1 MMTPTVFDLLDEAA
15 SGIAGAINDQLEAIT
30 RYHYANWLSVLSWY
44 MDGNGLRHLIEAE
57 KASNSPGLRAAFREH
72 GEDEDNHWQFALR
85 DLEAL
90 GLVRTPNPPEEV
102 VKLHRCVDSW
112 DAPRKLG
119 YSAMVETMAVLI
131 APSALD
137 MKERLKLSEDQF
149 TCCALHIE
157 LDSGPE
163 GHGLKQRRVA
173 AEHLKEGQWVPFVE
187 GALEGGR
194 MWGEMMIVA
203 LRTPLYASL
212 AFSSKKSS

>member
-1 MMTPTVFDLLDEAA
+1 M
-15 SGIAGAINDQLEAIT
+15 GC
-30 RYHYANWLSVLSWY
+30 VLSCSFSMALHLDNLW
-44 MDGNGLRHLIEAE
+44 RHRHCFVFQ
-57 KASNSPGLRAAFREH
+57 G
-72 GEDEDNHWQFALR
+72 
-85 DLEAL
+85 
-90 GLVRTPNPPEEV
+90 V
-102 VKLHRCVDSW
+102 
-112 DAPRKLG
+112 
-119 YSAMVETMAVLI
+119 
-131 APSALD
+131 
-137 MKERLKLSEDQF
+137 RLKLSEDQF